1 MMYAL
6 DGKVALVTGAGRH
19 RGLGEAM
26 AKRLAA
32 DGARV
37 VITDIGEEKGAQFA
51 AEHIGTT
58 AEMDAIADEINAAGG
73 TATAHICD
81 VTEEDQVASAVKKA
95 VDTYG
100 RLDIMIN
107 NAGIG
112 YLMTDILNLEQK
124 DWDAVLNVNLRGVF
138 FGIKHAAEQMIAQ
151 GEGGTIINV
160 ASQAAKR
167 GFAGAAAYVSS
178 KHGVVGLTRT
188 AALEFGPHNIR
199 VNSIC
204 PNHVTTGL
212 GAWQNEH
219 FSAAG
224 GQSED
229 DYMTAM
235 QSRIPLGRV
244 GLTSDIAAM
253 AAFLCSD
260 QAPYVTGQNL
270 DVSGGE
276 EMH

>member
-1 MMYAL
+1 
-6 DGKVALVTGAGRH
+6 
-19 RGLGEAM
+19 M
-26 AKRLAA
+26 AKRLASE
-32 DGARV
+32 GAKV
-37 VITDIGEEKGAQFA
+37 VITDIGAEKGAQFA

-58 AEMDAIADEINAAGG
+58 AEMDEIAAEIKQAGG
-73 TATAHICD
+73 EATPHICD
-81 VTEEDQVASAVKKA
+81 VLDEDQVAAAVKKA

-100 RLDIMIN
+100 SLDIMIN

-151 GEGGTIINV
+151 GNGGSIINI

-229 DYMTAM
+229 DYMAAM

-244 GLTSDIAAM
+244 GLTSDIAST

-260 QAPYVTGQNL
+260 QAPYITGQNL

>member
-19 RGLGEAM
+19 RGFGEAM

-51 AEHIGTT
+51 AEHIGAT
-58 AEMDAIADEINAAGG
+58 AEMDEIADEINAAGG

-81 VTEEDQVASAVKKA
+81 VTEEDQVSGAVKKA

-138 FGIKHAAEQMIAQ
+138 FGIKHAAGQMIAQ
-151 GEGGTIINV
+151 GEGGTIINI

-260 QAPYVTGQNL
+260 QAPYVTGQNI

>member
-1 MMYAL
+1 MYAL

-32 DGARV
+32 EGAKV
-37 VITDIGEEKGAQFA
+37 VITDIGAAKGEQFA
-51 AEHIGTT
+51 SEHIGTT
-58 AEMDAIADEINAAGG
+58 DEMDEIVGEIEQAGG
-73 TATAHICD
+73 TAAAHVCD
-81 VTEEDQVASAVKKA
+81 VLDEAQVKGAVAKA
-95 VDTYG
+95 VETFG

-151 GEGGTIINV
+151 GDGGSIINI

-167 GFAGAAAYVSS
+167 GFPGAAAYVSS

-188 AALEFGPHNIR
+188 AALEFGPQKIR

-229 DYMTAM
+229 DYMAAM

-253 AAFLCSD
+253 AAFLCSGE
-260 QAPYVTGQNL
+260 AAYVTGQNL

>member
-1 MMYAL
+1 MYDL
-6 DGKVALVTGAGRH
+6 NGKVALVTGAGRH

-32 DGARV
+32 EGATV
-37 VITDIGEEKGAQFA
+37 VITDIGVEKGPQFA
-51 AEHIGTT
+51 SEHIGMSD
-58 AEMDAIADEINAAGG
+58 EMNEIVSEIEGAGG
-73 TATAHICD
+73 KASALVCD
-81 VTEEDQVASAVKKA
+81 VLDEAQVAAAVHKA
-95 VDTYG
+95 VETHG

-112 YLMTDILNLEQK
+112 YLMTDILNLDQK
-124 DWDAVLNVNLRGVF
+124 DWDAVLGVNLRGVF
-138 FGIKHAAEQMIAQ
+138 FGIKHAAEQMIKQ
-151 GEGGTIINV
+151 GDGGSISSS

-188 AALEFGPHNIR
+188 AALEFGGHNIR

-229 DYMTAM
+229 DYMAAM
-235 QSRIPLGRV
+235 RSRIPLGRV

-260 QAPYVTGQNL
+260 EATYVTGQNL

>member
-37 VITDIGEEKGAQFA
+37 VITDIGKEKGVQFA

-81 VTEEDQVASAVKKA
+81 VTEEDQVAGAVKKA

-112 YLMTDILNLEQK
+112 YLMTDILNLEQR

-138 FGIKHAAEQMIAQ
+138 FGVKHAAQQMIAQ

-188 AALEFGPHNIR
+188 AALEFGPNNIR

>member
-1 MMYAL
+1 MYAL

-81 VTEEDQVASAVKKA
+81 VTEEDQVASAVKTA
-95 VDTYG
+95 VATYG

-112 YLMTDILNLEQK
+112 YLMTDILNLEKK

>member
-1 MMYAL
+1 MYDL
-6 DGKVALVTGAGRH
+6 TGKVALVTGAGRH
-19 RGLGEAM
+19 RGIGEAI

-32 DGARV
+32 EGASV
-37 VITDIGEEKGAQFA
+37 VITDIGAAKGDQFS
-51 AEHIGTT
+51 AEHVGTSD
-58 AEMDAIADEINAAGG
+58 EMKEIVGEIESAGG
-73 TATAHICD
+73 KAMAQVCD
-81 VTEEDQVASAVKKA
+81 VLDESQVAGAVKKTVEA
-95 VDTYG
+95 YG
-100 RLDIMIN
+100 RLDIMVN

-138 FGIKHAAEQMIAQ
+138 FGVKHAAAQMTAQ
-151 GEGGTIINV
+151 GDGGTIINI

-188 AALEFGPHNIR
+188 AALEFGAKGIR

-204 PNHVTTGL
+204 PNHITTGL

-224 GQSED
+224 GQNED
-229 DYMTAM
+229 DYMAAM
-235 QSRIPLGRV
+235 RARIPLGRV
-244 GLTSDIAAM
+244 GLTSDIAGM
-253 AAFLCSD
+253 AAFLCSNE
-260 QAPYVTGQNL
+260 AAYVTGQNL

>member
-1 MMYAL
+1 MYAL

-81 VTEEDQVASAVKKA
+81 VTEEDQVSGAVKKA

-138 FGIKHAAEQMIAQ
+138 FGVKHAAKQMIAQ

>member
-112 YLMTDILNLEQK
+112 YLMTEILNLEQK

-138 FGIKHAAEQMIAQ
+138 FGIKHGAEQMIAQ

>member
-178 KHGVVGLTRT
+178 KHGVIGLTRT

>member
-1 MMYAL
+1 MYAL

-26 AKRLAA
+26 AKRLASE
-32 DGARV
+32 GAKV
-37 VITDIGEEKGAQFA
+37 VITDIGAEKGAQFA

-58 AEMDAIADEINAAGG
+58 AEMDEIAAEIKQAGG
-73 TATAHICD
+73 EATPHICD
-81 VTEEDQVASAVKKA
+81 VLDEDQVAAAVKKA

-100 RLDIMIN
+100 SLDIMIN

-112 YLMTDILNLEQK
+112 YLMTAILNLEQK

-151 GEGGTIINV
+151 GNGGSIINI

-229 DYMTAM
+229 DYMAAM

-244 GLTSDIAAM
+244 GLTSDIAST

-260 QAPYVTGQNL
+260 QAPYITGQNL

>member
-1 MMYAL
+1 MYAL

-81 VTEEDQVASAVKKA
+81 VTEEDQVAGAVKKA

-112 YLMTDILNLEQK
+112 YLMTDILNLEQR

-138 FGIKHAAEQMIAQ
+138 FGVKHAAEQMIAQ

>member
-51 AEHIGTT
+51 AKHIGTT
-58 AEMDAIADEINAAGG
+58 AEMDAIAGEINAAGG

-112 YLMTDILNLEQK
+112 YLMTEILNLEQK

-138 FGIKHAAEQMIAQ
+138 FGIKHGAEQMIAQ

-178 KHGVVGLTRT
+178 KHGVIGLTRT

>member
-1 MMYAL
+1 MYAL

-138 FGIKHAAEQMIAQ
+138 FGIKYGAEQMIAQ

>member
-1 MMYAL
+1 MYAL

-37 VITDIGEEKGAQFA
+37 VITDIGKEKGVQFA

-81 VTEEDQVASAVKKA
+81 VTEEDQVSGAVKKA

-112 YLMTDILNLEQK
+112 YLMTDILNLEQR

-138 FGIKHAAEQMIAQ
+138 FGVKHAAQQMIAQ

-188 AALEFGPHNIR
+188 AALEFGPNNIR

>member
-1 MMYAL
+1 MYDL
-6 DGKVALVTGAGRH
+6 SGKVAAITGAGRH
-19 RGLGEAM
+19 RGLGEGM

-32 DGARV
+32 EGARV
-37 VITDIGEEKGAQFA
+37 VLTDIGAASGQQFA
-51 AEHIGTT
+51 KEHIGTA
-58 AEMDAIADEINAAGG
+58 AEMEEIAQEIRDAGG
-73 TATAHICD
+73 TAVTAVCD
-81 VTEEDQVASAVKKA
+81 VRDEAQVDAVVAKA
-95 VDTYG
+95 VSEFG
-100 RLDIMIN
+100 RLDVMVN

-112 YLMTDILNLEQK
+112 YLMTNILNLEQP
-124 DWDAVLNVNLRGVF
+124 DWDAVLDVNLRGVF
-138 FGIKHAAEQMIAQ
+138 FGIKAAARQMIAQ
-151 GEGGTIINV
+151 GDGGRIINI

-178 KHGVVGLTRT
+178 KHGIVGLTRT
-188 AALEFGPHNIR
+188 AALEFGGNAIT

-224 GQSED
+224 GDTED
-229 DYMTAM
+229 DYMAAM
-235 QSRIPLGRV
+235 RGRIPLGRP
-244 GLTSDIAAM
+244 GLVADIANM
-253 AAFLCSD
+253 CAFLSSE
-260 QAPYVTGQNL
+260 QAQYITGQNL

>member
-1 MMYAL
+1 MYAL

-37 VITDIGEEKGAQFA
+37 VITDIGEEKGVQFA

-81 VTEEDQVASAVKKA
+81 VTEEDQVSGAVKKA

-138 FGIKHAAEQMIAQ
+138 FGIKHAAGQMIAQ

-188 AALEFGPHNIR
+188 AALEFGPNNIR

>member
-1 MMYAL
+1 MYAL

-26 AKRLAA
+26 AKRLATE
-32 DGARV
+32 GAKV
-37 VITDIGEEKGAQFA
+37 VITDIGAEKGAQFA

-58 AEMDAIADEINAAGG
+58 AEMDEIAAEIKQAGG
-73 TATAHICD
+73 EATPHICD
-81 VTEEDQVASAVKKA
+81 VLDEDQVAGAVKKA

-100 RLDIMIN
+100 SLDIMIN

-151 GEGGTIINV
+151 GNGGSIINI

-229 DYMTAM
+229 DYMSAM
-235 QSRIPLGRV
+235 ESRIPLGRV
-244 GLTSDIAAM
+244 GLTSDIAST

-260 QAPYVTGQNL
+260 QAPYITGQNL

>member
-1 MMYAL
+1 MYAL

-112 YLMTDILNLEQK
+112 YLMTEILNLEQK

-138 FGIKHAAEQMIAQ
+138 FGIKHGAEQMIAQ

>member
-1 MMYAL
+1 MYDL
-6 DGKVALVTGAGRH
+6 SGKVAVVTGAGRH

-32 DGARV
+32 EGASV
-37 VITDIGEEKGAQFA
+37 VITDIGAAKGTQFSS
-51 AEHIGTT
+51 EHIGMT
-58 AEMDAIADEINAAGG
+58 AEMAEIVAEIEKAGG
-73 TATAHICD
+73 TATAHVCD
-81 VTEEDQVASAVKKA
+81 VLDEAQVAAAVKKA

-112 YLMTDILNLEQK
+112 YLMSGILDLEQK

-138 FGIKHAAEQMIAQ
+138 FGVKHAAQQMIAQ
-151 GEGGTIINV
+151 GDGGSIINT

-199 VNSIC
+199 VNAIC

-224 GQSED
+224 GQGED
-229 DYMTAM
+229 EYMAAM
-235 QSRIPLGRV
+235 QARIPLGRV

>member
-1 MMYAL
+1 MYAL

-81 VTEEDQVASAVKKA
+81 VTEEDQVASAVKTA

-151 GEGGTIINV
+151 GEGGAIINV

-178 KHGVVGLTRT
+178 KHGVIGLTRT

>member
-1 MMYAL
+1 MYAL

-81 VTEEDQVASAVKKA
+81 VTEEDQVASAVKKV

-138 FGIKHAAEQMIAQ
+138 FGVKHAAKQMIAQ

>member
-1 MMYAL
+1 MYDL
-6 DGKVALVTGAGRH
+6 KGKVALVTGAGRH

-32 DGARV
+32 EGAKV
-37 VITDIGEEKGAQFA
+37 VITDIGAEKGAQFSSQ
-51 AEHIGTT
+51 HIGMTD
-58 AEMDAIADEINAAGG
+58 EMNEIVGEIEKAGG
-73 TATAHICD
+73 TAAAQVCD
-81 VTEEDQVASAVKKA
+81 VLDEAQVEAAVKKA
-95 VDTYG
+95 VATYG

-124 DWDAVLNVNLRGVF
+124 DWDAVLGVNLRGVF
-138 FGIKHAAEQMIAQ
+138 FGIKHAATQMIEQ

-188 AALEFGPHNIR
+188 AALEFGGHNIR

-235 QSRIPLGRV
+235 RSRIPLGRV

-260 QAPYVTGQNL
+260 EASYVTGQNL

>member
-37 VITDIGEEKGAQFA
+37 VITDIGKEKGVQFA

-81 VTEEDQVASAVKKA
+81 VTEEDQVAGAVKKA
-95 VDTYG
+95 ADTYG

-112 YLMTDILNLEQK
+112 YLMTDILNLEQR

-138 FGIKHAAEQMIAQ
+138 FGVKHAAQQMIAQ

-188 AALEFGPHNIR
+188 AALEFGPNNIR

>member
-1 MMYAL
+1 MYDL
-6 DGKVALVTGAGRH
+6 SGKVAVVTGAGRH

-32 DGARV
+32 EGAKV
-37 VITDIGEEKGAQFA
+37 VVTDIGVAKGEQFSEEHVGTSGEMGEIV
-51 AEHIGTT
+51 AEI
-58 AEMDAIADEINAAGG
+58 EKAGSA
-73 TATAHICD
+73 ATAQVCD
-81 VTEEDQVASAVKKA
+81 VTDEAQVEAAIKKA

-112 YLMTDILNLEQK
+112 YLMTDILNLPQK

-138 FGIKHAAEQMIAQ
+138 FGIKHAAAQMMAQ
-151 GEGGTIINV
+151 GEGGSIINI

-224 GQSED
+224 GQSEN
-229 DYMTAM
+229 DYMAAM
-235 QSRIPLGRV
+235 RSRIPLGRV

-253 AAFLCSD
+253 AAFLCSPE
-260 QAPYVTGQNL
+260 AAYVTGQNL

>member
-112 YLMTDILNLEQK
+112 YLMTEILNLEQK

-138 FGIKHAAEQMIAQ
+138 FGIKHGAEQMIAQ

-178 KHGVVGLTRT
+178 KHGVIGLTRT

>member
-1 MMYAL
+1 MYAL

-26 AKRLAA
+26 AKRLASE
-32 DGARV
+32 GAKV
-37 VITDIGEEKGAQFA
+37 VITDIGAEKGAQFA

-58 AEMDAIADEINAAGG
+58 AEMDEIAAEIKQAGG
-73 TATAHICD
+73 EATPHICD
-81 VTEEDQVASAVKKA
+81 VLDEDQVAAAVKKA

-100 RLDIMIN
+100 SLDIMIN

-151 GEGGTIINV
+151 GNGGSIINI

-229 DYMTAM
+229 DYMAAM
-235 QSRIPLGRV
+235 QLRIPLGRV
-244 GLTSDIAAM
+244 GLTSDIAST

-260 QAPYVTGQNL
+260 QAPYITGQNL

>member
-1 MMYAL
+1 MYDL
-6 DGKVALVTGAGRH
+6 SGKVAAITGAGRH
-19 RGLGEAM
+19 RGLGEGM

-32 DGARV
+32 EGARV
-37 VITDIGEEKGAQFA
+37 VLTDIGAASGRQFA
-51 AEHIGTT
+51 KEHIGTA
-58 AEMDAIADEINAAGG
+58 AEMEEIAQEIRDAGG
-73 TATAHICD
+73 AAVTAVCD
-81 VTEEDQVASAVKKA
+81 VRDEAQVDAVVAKA
-95 VDTYG
+95 VSEFG
-100 RLDIMIN
+100 RLDVMVN

-112 YLMTDILNLEQK
+112 YLMTNILNLEQA
-124 DWDAVLNVNLRGVF
+124 DWDAVLDVNLRGVF
-138 FGIKHAAEQMIAQ
+138 FGIKAAARQMIAQ
-151 GEGGTIINV
+151 GDGGRIINI

-178 KHGVVGLTRT
+178 KHGIIGLTRT
-188 AALEFGPHNIR
+188 AALEFGGNAIT

-224 GQSED
+224 GDTED
-229 DYMTAM
+229 DYMAAM
-235 QSRIPLGRV
+235 RGRIPLGRP
-244 GLTSDIAAM
+244 GLVADIANM
-253 AAFLCSD
+253 CAFLASE
-260 QAPYVTGQNL
+260 QAQYITGQNL